1 MKKQTY
7 ELDGWTV
14 QIFYSINSEDFP
26 EIKNALEDIDCPVSL
41 IEKARKQI
49 QYDDLDIGF
58 TYSNFMLE
66 ESVIGIGE
74 VSSSSELMNTLVHEC
89 YHLIDHISTVRGYEP
104 EESATMLGDFIQVIF
119 NNIIQVF
126 NRI

>member
-89 YHLIDHISTVRGYEP
+89 YHLIDHISTVRGYKP

>member
-41 IEKARKQI
+41 IKKARKQI

-89 YHLIDHISTVRGYEP
+89 YHLIDHISTVRDYEP